1 MATTTNVIKLKRS
14 NEPLLVPSAGDL
26 QFGEL
31 GVNTRDGKLYFKRGF
46 DGVGTAP
53 PGVFTSIE
61 TIVTTHA
68 QVTGSI
74 ELTVAVTS
82 SHMLIDK
89 TSTDDPVNSDL
100 FTIKLNGDDV
110 LNVDKKGMFSLSPK
124 IGGLP
129 VSTDEGA
136 IAMSGS
142 NMWIYI

>member
-46 DGVGTAP
+46 DGVGTPP

-74 ELTVAVTS
+74 ELTVAVSS

-89 TSTDDPVNSDL
+89 STADAPTNSDL
-100 FTIKLNGDDV
+100 FTIRLNGDDV
-110 LNVDKKGMFSLSPK
+110 LNVDNKGILSLPPK
-124 IGGLP
+124 IGTLAASP
-129 VSTDEGA
+129 DEGS